1 MNIGTLNLNLVPAR
15 AHQKV
20 RVNYGDVGSILTLSV
35 SNGDAMVDLGKMT
48 SVTCK
53 GTKDDG
59 LGFSVTCTT
68 ADELARTDYKLYKYM
83 DGSLSE
89 EDYAPIK
96 AQRQAWRDRINELE
110 ALITNPTIT
119 QEEMI
124 KAEEAALAK
133 KE

>member
-1 MNIGTLNLNLVPAR
+1 MELETISLNLTPR
-15 AHQKV
+15 GIRK
-20 RVNYGDVGSILTLSV
+20 RVQANYGDVGSILTLSV
-35 SNGDAMVDLGKMT
+35 NNGDAMVDLGKMI

>member
-1 MNIGTLNLNLVPAR
+1 MTITSTRRTL
-15 AHQKV
+15 
-20 RVNYGDVGSILTLSV
+20 
-35 SNGDAMVDLGKMT
+35 
-48 SVTCK
+48 
-53 GTKDDG
+53 
-59 LGFSVTCTT
+59 T

-110 ALITNPTIT
+110 ALITNPTLT
-119 QEEMI
+119 QEEII